1 MENYPVKLKETH
13 ESFIEVTVRKE
24 NNGYYCSARNDLGS
38 EDSPRFDLT
47 ITSNYFYT
55 LIFLVSGAC
64 GIGLL
69 LILTIVWIC
78 YRKRKRQ
85 KIPFCWANQRQVANP
100 HENTYMEL
108 QSKSVSIYE
117 EIKNERMLQNKN
129 MNHHYGFRENV
140 YLIFSL
146 QGLFSGCACTD
157 WSFTFPESMRVLKHS
172 SVIIPCTFTS
182 PKNVTDINIIWFT
195 DNKKVVNNAKLY
207 DVILEYN
214 DRTFLVG
221 NKANSCSLR
230 INDVTEEAYYYPG
243 INEDINSFVL
253 NQKNVKIILTD
264 WTFTFPES
272 IVALEGSCVEI
283 PCSFPQHDGDA
294 KSSLIWYRYRR
305 IGYPEIFNGRNPSNV
320 DSDYRGRTSLVGNG
334 TNSCSLRI
342 NDVRFDERYYPGINT
357 KINSFHLQNE
367 KIVKIEFKG
376 VDFMPVII
384 RGSEDMV
391 EGRPVNISCFV
402 NHTCASSPPSLKW
415 NTSVHVVTGRHED
428 LSGGYQW
435 RVQSE
440 IRFSPSF
447 QDHKTRL
454 ECTAMFQNGRNFH
467 KSTTL
472 NITFSPK
479 NTSVELL
486 NNDLKEG
493 DEATLRCITHANPP
507 ATSYTWFRGR
517 RNAAKQLNETT
528 KNTITFKVSWENEM
542 YHCSARNDLG
552 TEYSAP
558 IKLPI
563 KYKPKDVKVNPMK
576 TNIYPG
582 DTMELKCV
590 FTSSFPA
597 PTHYSWYHNGTAL
610 SNENRSVL
618 MKEKVTELSSGI
630 YTCAVHNEVGESQSG
645 NVTVIVS
652 VAVPSDSQ
660 TEDMPLILGAVALVI
675 LVILLVVFVYFF
687 CRWKRMRK
695 STVMKNTSYQQ
706 NTTVFEHVPMDNHLY
721 GNIEAEPVL
730 YGNVQPEPLY
740 DNHTAKPRVQEP
752 QNKGNRKPHNDSEE
766 FYSQP
771 QKKKNTESQD
781 IFYTTIEH
789 MPQTSPQGHSSS
801 SEKGRTLYMAVKH

>member
-1 MENYPVKLKETH
+1 
-13 ESFIEVTVRKE
+13 
-24 NNGYYCSARNDLGS
+24 
-38 EDSPRFDLT
+38 
-47 ITSNYFYT
+47 
-55 LIFLVSGAC
+55 
-64 GIGLL
+64 
-69 LILTIVWIC
+69 
-78 YRKRKRQ
+78 
-85 KIPFCWANQRQVANP
+85 
-100 HENTYMEL
+100 
-108 QSKSVSIYE
+108 
-117 EIKNERMLQNKN
+117 MLQNKN

-563 KYKPKDVKVNPMK
+563 K
-576 TNIYPG
+576 
-582 DTMELKCV
+582 
-590 FTSSFPA
+590 
-597 PTHYSWYHNGTAL
+597 
-610 SNENRSVL
+610 
-618 MKEKVTELSSGI
+618 
-630 YTCAVHNEVGESQSG
+630 
-645 NVTVIVS
+645 
-652 VAVPSDSQ
+652 SDSQ

-695 STVMKNTSYQQ
+695 STVMKNTSYQ